1 VSSCPAPIEIVQG
14 LAAVTEDGLFA
25 VAAAGEGD
33 EDVLV
38 GLGKRRAQVHEDA
51 IRGKPRVSLTAYR
64 EWATDLAAA
73 IAPIQPP
80 SWMPMGQLVDSGITV
95 EGGARGV
102 RALFTSKP
110 SEKQVEQVRR
120 VGALAVRTLVA
131 VLGADGELDSEEQD
145 LRAMLVSSFGLSDED
160 EQRLLIEAPFPPE
173 ELEFDG
179 ELDAKLAKEV
189 IRGAWHAAAI
199 DGIDPREE
207 RVIAAIGAKLAVPTE
222 DVEAA
227 RTEARKL
234 VDEQRDVGAAVVDAI
249 RYVLVDEPEHAAV
262 LGKAAARLFL
272 PRRHRLDPLSALQ
285 QRSTITLANRYHLSR
300 KGQSAVLT
308 ASWLAA
314 LHTDPSIARRI
325 PLLLRHEDVARD
337 LKADGSGAF
346 VREKLD
352 RIVESQLQV
361 AALAAGRA

>member
-1 VSSCPAPIEIVQG
+1 VQG

-25 VAAAGEGD
+25 VAAAGEGN

-38 GLGKRRAQVHEDA
+38 GLAKRRAQIYEDA
-51 IRGKPRVSLTAYR
+51 IRGKSRVPLHAYR
-64 EWATDLAAA
+64 QWATALAAA
-73 IAPIQPP
+73 IAPIHPP
-80 SWMPMGQLVDSGITV
+80 SWMPMGQLVESGITV

-120 VGALAVRTLVA
+120 VGTLAVRTLVA
-131 VLGADGELDSEEQD
+131 VLSADGELDSEEQD
-145 LRAMLVSSFGLSDED
+145 LRALLVASFGLSDED
-160 EQRLLIEAPFPPE
+160 ARRLLIESPYPPE
-173 ELEFDG
+173 ELEIDG
-179 ELDAKLAKEV
+179 EIDAKLAKEV
-189 IRGAWHAAAI
+189 IRGAWLAAAG

-207 RVIAAIGAKLAVPTE
+207 RVVATIGAKLAVPAE
-222 DVEAA
+222 EIEAA
-227 RTEARKL
+227 RTEARRA
-234 VDEQRDVGAAVVDAI
+234 VDEQRDVGAAIVDAI
-249 RYVLVDEPEHAAV
+249 RYILVDEPEHASV

-272 PRRHRLDPLSALQ
+272 PRRHRVEPLSALQ
-285 QRSTITLANRYHLSR
+285 QQSTITLANRYHLTR
-300 KGQSAVLT
+300 KGQSAVLS

-314 LHTDPSIARRI
+314 LHTDPSLARRI

-361 AALAAGRA
+361 AALAARAG